1 MTVEKHS
8 ALYRGNLRNLIRILS
23 YVSVFFFRVH
33 IEEIVA
39 GLILLGLGCLVHY
52 ITKGEL
58 VRNVIMCNDGI
69 YGIVRHPYY
78 MANYLIDISFCLLS
92 GSPYL
97 LLVYPF
103 LFFWVY
109 GSTLRKEER
118 FLAEVHN
125 EPYIQY
131 MLDVP
136 QVFPDSYFA
145 KYLKGIFSG
154 FSKKRISR
162 NEVSRIMRFWAT
174 ALFILFLHTVKGIN
188 FSDMNYSILHK
199 NYQSSLTLLLVAL
212 LYIVSLLV
220 RGKRKVTDN
229 PVHIVRA
236 DSSP

>member
-1 MTVEKHS
+1 MTNEKHA

-23 YVSVFFFRVH
+23 YLSVFFFRVNTT
-33 IEEIVA
+33 EIMA
-39 GLILLGLGCLVHY
+39 AFTLLGLGCVVHY

-58 VRNVIMCNDGI
+58 VRNVIMCNNGI

-97 LLVYPF
+97 LLIYPF

-109 GSTLRKEER
+109 GPTLRKEER
-118 FLAEVHN
+118 FLAETHN
-125 EPYIQY
+125 EPYIEY

-145 KYLKGIFSG
+145 KYLRGVFSG

-174 ALFILFLHTVKGIN
+174 ALFILFLHTIKGVG
-188 FSDMNYSILHK
+188 FSVMDFSILYK
-199 NYQSSLTLLLVAL
+199 SYLPSLTLFFVIL
-212 LYIVSLLV
+212 LYFVSLLV
-220 RGKRKVTDN
+220 RGKRAVLL
-229 PVHIVRA
+229 
-236 DSSP
+236 